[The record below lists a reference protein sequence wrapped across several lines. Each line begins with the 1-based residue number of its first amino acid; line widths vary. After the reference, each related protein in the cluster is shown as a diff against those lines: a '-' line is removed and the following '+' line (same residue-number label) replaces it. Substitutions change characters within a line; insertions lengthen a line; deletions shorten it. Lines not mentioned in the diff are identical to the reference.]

1 MKKLYF
7 TSPETSFI
15 QDWDEVSPEPENIAS
30 FEFTG
35 TPSTSARRYLL
46 TPNNTYIVLYPT
58 IADSDLDAF
67 LGIQQLAPISP
78 IKLKLAFTS
87 EERVAIYASTN
98 PYVIDFIRILD
109 DPRLITIDIKLT
121 ATQEAFSLL
130 VSEGLLTEARKLEIL
145 HSL

>member
-58 IADSDLDAF
+58 VADSDLDAF
-67 LGIQQLAPISP
+67 LDIQQLAPISP

-87 EERVAIYASTN
+87 EERVAIYASTK
-98 PYVIDFIRILD
+98 
-109 DPRLITIDIKLT
+109 DIKLT